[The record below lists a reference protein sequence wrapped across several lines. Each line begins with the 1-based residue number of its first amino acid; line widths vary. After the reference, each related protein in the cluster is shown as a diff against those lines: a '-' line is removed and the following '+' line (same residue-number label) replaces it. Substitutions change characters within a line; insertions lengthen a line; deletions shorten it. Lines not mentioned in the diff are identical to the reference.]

1 MIHDKQ
7 VADEHGKASS
17 ETHPNQLLEPVGV
30 QPVDQVD
37 FGHALAGAEHHAH
50 DEEQGRTKLEGT
62 FIPDTCEGVRD
73 LEVIIVTFFA
83 ILLVALQV
91 RSALES

>member
-62 FIPDTCEGVRD
+62 LVPNTCERIGY
-73 LEVIIVTFFA
+73 LEIIVIAFFA
-83 ILLVALQV
+83 ILVVAL
-91 RSALES
+91 